1 MIAFPQHGGCLCGE
15 VRYRLAEDPVTLY
28 VCHCTDCQRQSGA
41 SFALS
46 MIVRN
51 AALEVVR
58 GRPQEYALTLP
69 DGRVKQSRYCGRCAT
84 RLFNPSSVAGLAVL
98 EPGTLDDTS
107 WLRPAGHIWARSA
120 QPWFELPEGALR
132 FEEQPGPEGTLAL
145 VRAWKALGA
154 NAGSKSP

>member
-1 MIAFPQHGGCLCGE
+1 MVAFPQHGGCLCGE

-58 GRPQEYALTLP
+58 GRPEEYALTLP
-69 DGRVKQSRYCGRCAT
+69 DGRVSVYSWGRPRTTSRAAFRTIMERAKLAPLWRWQSVQCHT
-84 RLFNPSSVAGLAVL
+84 
-98 EPGTLDDTS
+98 
-107 WLRPAGHIWARSA
+107 
-120 QPWFELPEGALR
+120 
-132 FEEQPGPEGTLAL
+132 
-145 VRAWKALGA
+145 
-154 NAGSKSP
+154 